1 MGLLK
6 VKRDG
11 PKGFRLID
19 AAAFDP
25 AVHELF
31 DAPAA
36 PLVADDVASLRERI
50 VALGGTYH
58 HKAGAEKLRAV
69 LTDLE
74 G

>member
-19 AAAFDP
+19 AAAFNP
-25 AVHELF
+25 AVHQMF
-31 DAPAA
+31 DAPDASPIA
-36 PLVADDVASLRERI
+36 SDVASLRAQIE
-50 VALGGTYH
+50 ALGGTYH
-58 HKAGAEKLRAV
+58 HKAGAEKLRAI

-74 G
+74 V